1 MELHKEEAIM
11 TDTAPGASVWEGTLL
26 QMVQGHVAA
35 EEHIEDDYRE
45 LASSTDA
52 PDVRFLVNLILE
64 DEERHHR
71 WMAQLADAVRAL
83 INNDTSPEIPW
94 LRHLDDQKELVDAT
108 KRFLAVERDDAKHL
122 RQLMKELHD
131 VEDTTL
137 WALLVRLMLL
147 DTEKHIEI
155 LRFVQRRAKI

>member
-1 MELHKEEAIM
+1 M
-11 TDTAPGASVWEGTLL
+11 G
-26 QMVQGHVAA
+26 
-35 EEHIEDDYRE
+35 
-45 LASSTDA
+45 
-52 PDVRFLVNLILE
+52 
-64 DEERHHR
+64 
-71 WMAQLADAVRAL
+71 QLADAVKAL
-83 INNDTSPEIPW
+83 INNDTSPAIPW
-94 LRHLDDQKELVDAT
+94 LRHLDDQKELLDAT
-108 KRFLAVERDDAKHL
+108 RRFLAVERDDAKQL

>member
-1 MELHKEEAIM
+1 M
-11 TDTAPGASVWEGTLL
+11 G
-26 QMVQGHVAA
+26 
-35 EEHIEDDYRE
+35 
-45 LASSTDA
+45 
-52 PDVRFLVNLILE
+52 
-64 DEERHHR
+64 
-71 WMAQLADAVRAL
+71 QLARAVKAL
-83 INNDTSPEIPW
+83 VENDTSPEIPW
-94 LRHLDDQKELVDAT
+94 LRHLEDPKDLLDAT

-122 RQLMKELHD
+122 RQLMRELHD